1 MTVTVLFF
9 LIPVGV
15 LLAALSAT
23 GGALRWRARHSS
35 GAVMEL
41 RAAAGSKL
49 DLEAWVVFFRSLYGI
64 VRPRWKEWLL
74 GQLWVAFE
82 LYCQDMEVT
91 ARCWFPPELE
101 GMLRTLLG
109 TAAPGLQVTSI
120 PDQIAIPEPASRARL
135 VPWRD
140 CLYPLGQPKPDALRQ
155 VVHAL
160 SGVRS

>member
-41 RAAAGSKL
+41 RAAGGSKL
-49 DLEAWVVFFRSLYGI
+49 DLEAWAVFFRSLYGI

-74 GQLWVAFE
+74 GQPWIAFE
-82 LYCQDMEVT
+82 LYSRDMAVT

-109 TAAPGLQVTSI
+109 STAPGLQVTSI
-120 PDQIAIPEPASRARL
+120 PAEIAMRETAARARL
-135 VPWRD
+135 VPW
-140 CLYPLGQPKPDALRQ
+140 
-155 VVHAL
+155 
-160 SGVRS
+160 